1 MNYTDAWLC
10 CKAERLKYWGAL
22 TRNYVKLHFVFTGPS
37 QPTKDGNTAHK
48 FKVAD
53 RTGSIDLTV
62 WNDIGEAIKCGD
74 IIRLTKG

>member
-1 MNYTDAWLC
+1 MKLC
-10 CKAERLKYWGAL
+10 FISA
-22 TRNYVKLHFVFTGPS
+22 GPS

-53 RTGSIDLTV
+53 KTGSVDLTV
-62 WNDIGEAIKCGD
+62 WNDVGEAIKCGD